1 MSTWKDL
8 LNEFSDE
15 GVVDCNIHNHD
26 LEKPGLV
33 GDSSGLTCLR
43 KAMKRSKQWHC
54 FSHWLFWTSGSPPK
68 NKKTCADLRRCHILH
83 PAQSHPGLSYD
94 SCVCSAQTSCEIG
107 CQVRSMFGRLI
118 FVSLLVVKLV
128 VCICWQTYYSWTA
141 PATMNGLK
149 YASVA
154 SAFNIADEACYIA
167 YCLVGVFAIFA
178 PSCFTLLSRTLKLRD
193 FCTGS
198 GASDLWKSPRT
209 LAGKPNFTKQ

>member
-1 MSTWKDL
+1 M
-8 LNEFSDE
+8 
-15 GVVDCNIHNHD
+15 
-26 LEKPGLV
+26 
-33 GDSSGLTCLR
+33 
-43 KAMKRSKQWHC
+43 
-54 FSHWLFWTSGSPPK
+54 
-68 NKKTCADLRRCHILH
+68 RRCHILH

-154 SAFNIADEACYIA
+154 SAFNIADAWLQYCPQEMQQMRGMLYSLLSSWGLCYICSFLLYITFEDLEA
-167 YCLVGVFAIFA
+167 SRLLHRVWRIGFVKESKDPCWQTKFHKTVIGTRQYGTNFKHVQKGSMGITCSGVLTAQ
-178 PSCFTLLSRTLKLRD
+178 L
-193 FCTGS
+193 G
-198 GASDLWKSPRT
+198 W
-209 LAGKPNFTKQ
+209 